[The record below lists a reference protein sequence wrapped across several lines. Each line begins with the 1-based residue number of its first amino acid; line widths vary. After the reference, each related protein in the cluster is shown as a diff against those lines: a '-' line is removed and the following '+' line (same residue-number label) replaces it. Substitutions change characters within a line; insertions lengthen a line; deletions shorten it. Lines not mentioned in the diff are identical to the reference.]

1 MKILFVENHAIFA
14 RQVTACFLSAHEV
27 TIVSTLADARRRL
40 NVDTFDVVLVDYDL
54 DDGKG
59 EQLIREMRGAGRTVR
74 IIGVSAR
81 EDGNAA
87 LLRAGADAT
96 CSKMNFDRIQEMF

>member
-1 MKILFVENHAIFA
+1 MKILFVENHSIFA
-14 RQVTACFLSAHEV
+14 RQVVDCFLSAHEV
-27 TIVSTLADARRRL
+27 MIVPDLLSARARLAADRY
-40 NVDTFDVVLVDYDL
+40 DVVLMDYDL

-59 EQLIREMRGAGRTVR
+59 EELVRELRRAGNKIR

-87 LLRAGADAT
+87 LLQAGADAI
-96 CSKMNFDRIQEMF
+96 CSKMNFDRIREVI